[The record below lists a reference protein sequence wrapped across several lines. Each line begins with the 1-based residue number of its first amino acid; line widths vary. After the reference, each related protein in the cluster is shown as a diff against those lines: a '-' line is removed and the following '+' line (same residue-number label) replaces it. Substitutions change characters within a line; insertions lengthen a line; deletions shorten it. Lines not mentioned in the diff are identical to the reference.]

1 MIIFLF
7 LTMVIVVIKW
17 PPPSGNFPN
26 KECTKN
32 ENFQVGF
39 FFPPFF
45 GFWKLLDKTIL
56 KE

>member
-7 LTMVIVVIKW
+7 LTMVVVVIKW
-17 PPPSGNFPN
+17 PPPIGNFPN

-39 FFPPFF
+39 FSLHFSGF
-45 GFWKLLDKTIL
+45 GNYLIKQF
-56 KE
+56 